1 MYRFL
6 ILFVLMSFNGFASE
20 SISYSGRLVNNLGA
34 PVSGS
39 VDLRFTIIT
48 NDGSVDTDSC
58 VINVLNAP
66 LANGVFNVSFDFGT
80 TCTGSTTLSSV
91 LSAALKNSHSVYI
104 QVEDVTHAKTYT
116 KQLINMSP
124 VSLVA
129 KTVAESALNIKNFNA
144 DQSACGAN
152 KVLKTK
158 ADGSFECADYVVG
171 AGGTVTSV
179 SADPASAIVVAGTST
194 DPTIGVAVDN
204 TTIEVNSNQLK
215 IKSGANGSV
224 LMTDGSGVVN
234 WTMFGTCAAGSSIR
248 AINADGT
255 VVCESDDGANLSAG
269 NGINSVSLAGGVVTI
284 DAVAGSG
291 LTFTAGSLDINS
303 SIIQKRVSANC
314 SAGNAIKT
322 INADGTVV
330 CEAIPAGV
338 TPGSIVNADISAS
351 AAIDQSKI
359 NNLTTDL
366 AAKMP
371 LSALSTDANLG
382 SSDTVVPSQNAVKNY
397 VDARASQWGTNIT
410 DIYYAVGKVGIGTTT
425 PAKLLHVN
433 EDTNTQAMIRIESDR
448 DAAGASTAV
457 VEFMAPSSPAS
468 ADKKNFQIMNVNGA
482 TENYLAITSNDDA
495 MVSASKILNIT
506 HSGKVGINKTNPS
519 EALDVLGKVK
529 GTELCI
535 GADCRA
541 VWPSAGGGGT
551 VTSVSAG
558 AGLTGGT
565 ITSTG
570 TLAVDVGT
578 TAGKIVQLDGTGKL
592 ATSVETDP
600 TVSAF
605 AKTSLPTCSVGQV
618 LKSDGTS
625 FTCVN
630 DIDTDTDTD
639 TTYTASTGLSL
650 VGTAFSVAAQ
660 GILDTHLSGL
670 SSSCANG
677 QILLTNGLG
686 SFFCGDRL
694 WSENSGNLFFSTGNV
709 TIGGTTPDGSS
720 LLDLQSTS
728 KGFLPPRMTTA
739 QRDAISSPAVGLIVF
754 NITTNKLNSYNGSEW
769 AEISTSNNISFRV
782 HRNNVDQSISAAT
795 NTLVDWTTEE
805 FDTANSFDP
814 ATNRF
819 QPNVAGTYIVNFNVG
834 TSGLDT
840 SGNPHTYAIIS
851 KNGTAIARQ
860 FKYSPGAIDNNVI
873 SISAIVQMNGT
884 TDYLETL
891 VSISSGPSPHIYGLT
906 NFTYFSG
913 ALITG
918 SGGTGGTLVS
928 NSVTSNE
935 IADNA
940 VTTTEIADGTI
951 TSSDIAANTI
961 SVDNVDFASSNGIN
975 IPSLA
980 ANPGSAVAGQI
991 YFNTSTNK
999 LMIYNGSTWS
1009 EIGSGAS
1016 SSVESRIDVKY
1027 TGSSLTGSGTVN
1039 YTTETY
1045 DANNEFDL
1053 TTDRFTPKQAGNYL
1067 VVVQNAADGM
1077 STGAHHYAII
1087 AKNGATHHAV
1097 FTRTIGSGNAD
1108 QIVVS
1113 IVPMNGTTDYIT
1125 GGYNLSSGYVSSS
1138 TMKAVYLNS
1147 GGSGALAANSV
1158 TTTEITDGT
1167 ITASDIADNAIT
1179 VDKIDFASS
1188 NGINI
1193 PSLASDPASGTS
1205 GQIYYNTTSNKMM
1218 YYNGSSWAEM
1228 GTGAAGSTN
1237 FANVTGYTTP
1247 GSYTYTVPSNVAFIK
1262 VTVAGGGGGSG
1273 VPYGAG
1279 SGNGGPGGTSVFG
1292 SVSASGGTGGSEAN
1306 EGATGGSVAP
1316 GNPGTGTGGDI
1327 NITGGGALAGPL
1339 SDYASYSVSMGGA
1352 GGLAIKTF
1360 AVSSSQTYSV
1370 TVGAGGSGYS
1380 GSRAGLPGYVL
1391 IEEYTSTG
1399 VGAADNLGNHVVSQ
1413 NLDLDTFKLVGN
1425 GGNEG
1430 ISISSTGKVG
1440 IGVSTPTDSLEVAST
1455 DTQSVVRVESTG
1467 DQLTNYAAI
1476 NLTNFST
1483 DTSIDSRLFMAA
1495 HGNDRTMTR
1504 YGMSVAGWAE
1514 LSTINAGNVNG
1525 LMIGNDSAKP
1535 IVFGTNDLERMRVT
1549 ETGNVGIGTI
1559 APSEKLEVAGNI
1571 KANGRLKDLDHYL
1584 RTIDIAD
1591 GWSVGDYFEVVQ
1603 ATPNSAGVSSMW
1615 EIYVSGTRGNWTEG
1629 HLYRVSGG
1637 HSDASSWLE
1646 VPQTAENSY
1655 EGASKCFTVDMKGN
1669 GNSPQFRL
1677 RAVKA
1682 SGSCGISGV
1691 ALPLNVKIRSIGNNS
1706 AWTDLSGTGNDVTV
1720 TAKKSQGLNWSLYT
1734 GKPVDVSGVLALH
1747 ANSTGQ
1753 VGVGTDNPASK
1764 LTVNGDI
1771 TSIGGSLI
1779 LQRPVTGGGWARGM
1793 MYTPDGSVN
1802 PTADGLVGIG
1812 VYGTGTTQSSIFL
1825 THGSSPWSSPTG
1837 MHIFS
1842 NGNVAIGMGSASYKL
1857 HVNGAV
1863 AGNSAF
1869 VNTSDERYKK
1879 DIHTIESA
1887 SEKIKKLKGVEF
1899 VWRNDEFPNKEFKVG
1914 QDIGVIAQ
1922 NVLSVFPEAV
1932 EVDDDGYYSVAY
1944 SKLVAPLIEAFK
1956 ELDQNQT
1963 MQKTMINGMSETV
1976 QKHDVEINALK
1987 TELSKQANTIDDLK
2001 EENRQLKEAI
2011 CSINDSLALCRK

>member
-1 MYRFL
+1 MYKLFILLFL
-6 ILFVLMSFNGFASE
+6 VSLNAFANE

-48 NDGSVDTDSC
+48 NDGSSDTDSC

-80 TCTGSTTLSSV
+80 TCTGSSTLSSV
-91 LSAALKNSHSVYI
+91 LSAALKNSHTVYI
-104 QVEDVTHAKTYT
+104 QVEDVTHSKSYA
-116 KQLINMSP
+116 KQLINMTP
-124 VSLVA
+124 ISLVA
-129 KTVAESALNIKNFNA
+129 KTVAESSLNIKNFNA
-144 DQSACGAN
+144 DHSTCGVN

-179 SADPASAIVVAGTST
+179 SAEPMSAIVIAGTSA
-194 DPTIGVAVDN
+194 DPTVAVAVDN
-204 TTIEVNSNQLK
+204 STIEVNSNQLK
-215 IKSGANGSV
+215 IKPGANASV
-224 LMTDGSGVVN
+224 LMTDGSGAVN
-234 WTMFGTCAAGSSIR
+234 WTMFGTCPAGSSIR
-248 AINADGT
+248 ALNADGT
-255 VVCESDDGANLSAG
+255 VVCESDDGINLTAG
-269 NGINSVSLAGGVVTI
+269 NGIDSISLAGGAITI
-284 DAVAGSG
+284 DTVAGSG
-291 LTFTAGSLDINS
+291 LTFTSGSLDINS

-322 INADGTVV
+322 INSDGTVV

-338 TPGSIVNADISAS
+338 TPGSIVNADISPS

-371 LSALSTDANLG
+371 LNYLATDTNLG
-382 SSDTVVPSQNAVKNY
+382 ASDVLVPSQNAVKNY
-397 VDARASQWGTNIT
+397 VDARSTQWGTNIT

-425 PAKLLHVN
+425 PVKLLHVN
-433 EDTNTQAMIRIESDR
+433 EDANSQAMIRIESDR

-457 VEFMAPSSPAS
+457 VEFMAPSSPAPL
-468 ADKKNFQIMNVNGA
+468 DKKNFQIMNVNGA
-482 TENYLAITSNDDA
+482 SENYLAITSNDDA
-495 MVSASKILNIT
+495 MASASKILNIT
-506 HSGKVGINKTNPS
+506 HTGKVGINKTNPS
-519 EALDVLGKVK
+519 EALDVLGKIK
-529 GTELCI
+529 GSELCI

-541 VWPSAGGGGT
+541 VWPSAGGSGT
-551 VTSVSAG
+551 VTSVFAG

-592 ATSVETDP
+592 ASSVETDP

-618 LKSDGTS
+618 LKSDGTTL
-625 FTCVN
+625 TCVN

-660 GILDTHLSGL
+660 GLLDTHLSGL

-677 QILLTNGLG
+677 QLLLTNGLG

-694 WSENSGNLFFSTGNV
+694 WNENAGNLFFNIGSV
-709 TIGGTTPDGSS
+709 TIGGTLPDGSS
-720 LLDLQSTS
+720 MLDLQSTS

-739 QRDAISSPAVGLIVF
+739 QRDTISSPAIGLIVY
-754 NITTNKLNSYNGSEW
+754 NISTNKLNSYNGSEW
-769 AEISTSNNISFRV
+769 TEISTSNNVSFRA
-782 HRNNVDQSISAAT
+782 HRNDVDQAISAGPITA
-795 NTLVDWTTEE
+795 VDWTTEE
-805 FDTANSFDP
+805 FDTANAFDP

-819 QPNVAGTYIVNFNVG
+819 QPNVAGTYIINFNVG
-834 TSGLDT
+834 THGLDT
-840 SGNPHTYAIIS
+840 SGNPYTYGIIS

-860 FKYSPGAIDNNVI
+860 FKYSPGTINNNII
-873 SISAIVQMNGT
+873 SISAVVQMNGT
-884 TDYLETL
+884 TDYLETF
-891 VSISSGPSPHIYGLT
+891 VSISSGPTPYIYGST
-906 NFTYFSG
+906 SFTYFSG
-913 ALITG
+913 ALINGGGG
-918 SGGTGGTLVS
+918 SGGALIA

-940 VTTTEIADGTI
+940 VTSSEISDGTI
-951 TSSDIAANTI
+951 TSADIASNTI
-961 SVDNVDFASSNGIN
+961 TLDNLNFASTNGIN
-975 IPSLA
+975 IPSLS
-980 ANPGSAVAGQI
+980 ANPGSGVAGQI
-991 YFNTSTNK
+991 YFNSSTNK
-999 LMIYNGSTWS
+999 LMVYNGSSWI

-1016 SSVESRIDVKY
+1016 VGVESRIHVKY
-1027 TGSSLTGSGTVN
+1027 TGSSLSGSGTVN
-1039 YTTETY
+1039 YTTELDDT
-1045 DANNEFDL
+1045 NNEFDL

-1067 VVVQNAADGM
+1067 VYVQNSADAM
-1077 STGAHHYAII
+1077 SAGAHHYAIV
-1087 AKNGATHHAV
+1087 AKNGATQEAV

-1108 QIVVS
+1108 QFVMS

-1125 GGYNLSSGYVSSS
+1125 AGYNLSSGYVSAS
-1138 TMKAVYLNS
+1138 TMKAVYL
-1147 GGSGALAANSV
+1147 GGGASALSANSV
-1158 TTTEITDGT
+1158 STTEITDGT
-1167 ITASDIADNAIT
+1167 ITATDIADNTIT
-1179 VDKIDFASS
+1179 VDKLNFASS

-1205 GQIYYNTTSNKMM
+1205 GQVYFNTTSNKMM
-1218 YYNGSSWAEM
+1218 FYNGSAWTEM
-1228 GTGAAGSTN
+1228 GAGSSSASN

-1262 VTVAGGGGGSG
+1262 VTVAGGGGGTG

-1306 EGATGGSVAP
+1306 EGATSGSVAP
-1316 GNPGTGTGGDI
+1316 GNPGVGTGGDI

-1380 GSRAGLPGYVL
+1380 GSRAGYPGYVI

-1399 VGAADNLGNHVVSQ
+1399 MGAADNLGNHVVSQ

-1425 GGNEG
+1425 GGSEG
-1430 ISISSTGKVG
+1430 INISSTGKVG
-1440 IGVSTPTDSLEVAST
+1440 IGVSAPSDSLEIAST
-1455 DTQSVVRVESTG
+1455 DTQSVLRVESTG

-1525 LMIGNDSAKP
+1525 LMIGNESAKP
-1535 IVFGTNDLERMRVT
+1535 IVFGTSDLERMRLT
-1549 ETGNVGIGTI
+1549 ETGNLGIGLN
-1559 APSEKLEVAGNI
+1559 APVEKLEVAGNI
-1571 KANGRLKDLDHYL
+1571 KASGRLIDYDHYL
-1584 RTIDIAD
+1584 RTINIPD
-1591 GWSVGDYFEVVQ
+1591 GWAIGDYFEVVQ
-1603 ATPNSAGVSSMW
+1603 ASPNSAGVSSVW

-1629 HLYRVSGG
+1629 HLYRAAGG
-1637 HSDASSWLE
+1637 HSDSSSWLE
-1646 VPQTAENSY
+1646 LPHISDNSY
-1655 EGASKCFTVDMKGN
+1655 KGASKCFTVDMKGN

-1677 RAVKA
+1677 RAIKA
-1682 SGSCGISGV
+1682 SASCGISGV
-1691 ALPLNVKIRSIGNNS
+1691 VLPLNFKIRSIGNNS
-1706 AWTDLSGTGNDVTV
+1706 GWTVLSGSGNDVTV
-1720 TAKKSQGLNWSLYT
+1720 AAKKSQGLDWSLYT
-1734 GKPVDVSGVLALH
+1734 GKPIDVSGVLALH

-1753 VGVGTDNPASK
+1753 VGVGTDNPVSK

-1802 PTADGLVGIG
+1802 PTGDGLAGVG
-1812 VYGTGTTQSSIFL
+1812 VYGTGATQSSIFL
-1825 THGSSPWSSPTG
+1825 THGAAPWNSSTG
-1837 MHIFS
+1837 MHILS
-1842 NGNVAIGMGSASYKL
+1842 NGNVAIGMVSASYKL
-1857 HVNGAV
+1857 HVNGSV
-1863 AGNSAF
+1863 AGTSAF

-1879 DIHTIESA
+1879 DIRTIESA
-1887 SEKIKKLKGVEF
+1887 AEKIRKIRGVEF
-1899 VWRNDEFPNKEFKVG
+1899 VWRNDEFPNKDFKDG

-1932 EVDDDGYYSVAY
+1932 EVDDEGYYSVAY

-1956 ELDQNQT
+1956 ELDHNQL
-1963 MQKTMINGMSETV
+1963 MQEIMVNGISAKV
-1976 QKHDVEINALK
+1976 QEHDIEINNLK
-1987 TELSKQANTIDDLK
+1987 TELSKQAHTIDDLK

-2011 CSINDSLALCRK
+2011 CSMNNSLALCRK